1 MRHLTPTDR
10 LCTDRQRGFTITELM
25 ITVAIVAILLAIGI
39 PSFKYVSTANRMSG
53 EINNLL
59 GDMQLAR
66 AAAIQQG
73 QTVTIC
79 ASTDHATCSGGSAW
93 NTGWIIF
100 GGTGAPSSSNP
111 IIRVQSA
118 FSGSDS
124 LAAGGPTSAV
134 TFNREG
140 FGLNLPA
147 GGVMF
152 TLHESTDNSAYTRCL
167 QATVV
172 GTVSTLNYNGGTC
185 Q

>member
-1 MRHLTPTDR
+1 MA
-10 LCTDRQRGFTITELM
+10 
-25 ITVAIVAILLAIGI
+25 VVAILLTIGI
-39 PSFKYVSTANRMSG
+39 PSFRYVTTSNRMSG

-73 QTVTIC
+73 QSVTIC
-79 ASTDHATCSGGSAW
+79 ASADHATCSGAAAW
-93 NTGWIIF
+93 NTGWIVF

-111 IIRVQSA
+111 IIRVQTA

-124 LAAGGPTSAV
+124 LQASGPTSAV

-167 QATVV
+167 QATLV
-172 GTVSTLNYNGGTC
+172 GALSTLIYNGGTC

>member
-1 MRHLTPTDR
+1 
-10 LCTDRQRGFTITELM
+10 M

-39 PSFKYVSTANRMSG
+39 PSFKYVSTSNRMSG

-66 AAAIQQG
+66 ASAIQQG

-79 ASTDHATCSGGSAW
+79 ASVDHATCSGAGAW
-93 NTGWIIF
+93 NTGWILF
-100 GGTGAPSSSNP
+100 GGIGDPSNTNP
-111 IIRVQSA
+111 IIRVQTA
-118 FSGSDS
+118 FSGSDT
-124 LAAGGPTSAV
+124 LAASGPTSAV

-140 FGLNLPA
+140 FALNLPA

-167 QATVV
+167 QSTVV
-172 GTVSTLNYNGGTC
+172 GALSTLIYNGGTC
-185 Q
+185 K